1 MSILITGATGYLGS
15 KLTQLLADRGEAIR
29 ILSRT
34 EQNITLFDRP
44 EISII
49 RGDILDRESLKKA
62 MEGVS
67 RVYHMAAYAR
77 LWAKD
82 PYTYQAINVEGTRNV
97 LDAALAAGIQ
107 KMVHTSTA
115 GVVGP
120 SGEKPMDEDMPKIAG
135 FFNLY
140 EKTKSEAEQIS
151 MDYARRGL
159 PVTIVN
165 PSRVYGPGMDTG
177 SNPFTKIVELYL
189 QKKWHVI
196 PGSGNDIGSYCYV
209 DDVIDGHILAM
220 EKGRNGERYLFG
232 GVNASFNQLLEIIS
246 KQSGIQN
253 NLRHIP
259 FPLLLLFSKYQ
270 VFLADISGKAP
281 RITPEWVRK
290 YEYNWALDSSKAVR
304 ELGYRI
310 RPLEDGIKL
319 TIEWVKKT
327 RLNLETL
334 PLKQA

>member
-15 KLTQLLADRGEAIR
+15 KLTHLLADRGESIR
-29 ILSRT
+29 FLSRT
-34 EQNITLFDRP
+34 DQNISTFNRP

-49 RGDILDRESLKKA
+49 RGDILDKESIKKA
-62 MEGVS
+62 MEGIS

-97 LDAALAAGIQ
+97 LDAAVSAGIQ

-120 SGEKPMDEDMPKIAG
+120 SVENPMNENMTKNAG

-140 EKTKSEAEQIS
+140 EKTKSEAEQLSIE
-151 MDYARRGL
+151 YAAKGL

-177 SNPFTKIVELYL
+177 SNPITKIVELYL
-189 QKKWHVI
+189 QKKWYVI
-196 PGSGNDIGSYCYV
+196 PGSGDDIGSYCYI
-209 DDVIDGHILAM
+209 DDVIDGHLLAM

-232 GVNASFNQLLEIIS
+232 GVNASFNELIETIS
-246 KQSGIQN
+246 NESGVQN
-253 NLRHIP
+253 KLWHIP
-259 FPLLLLFSKYQ
+259 FPLLLFFSKYQ
-270 VFLADISGKAP
+270 VCLSAISGRAP
-281 RITPEWVRK
+281 KITPEWVRK
-290 YEYNWALDSSKAVR
+290 YEYNWALDSTKAIQ

-310 RPLEDGIKL
+310 RPLEEGLKL
-319 TIEWVKKT
+319 TIEWVSKT
-327 RLNLETL
+327 RLSSKIKL
-334 PLKQA
+334 

>member
-15 KLTQLLADRGEAIR
+15 KLTQSLADRGESVR
-29 ILSRT
+29 LLSRSG
-34 EQNITLFDRP
+34 QNINTFDRP

-49 RGDILDRESLKKA
+49 RGDILDKESLKKA

-77 LWAKD
+77 LWARD

-97 LDAALAAGIQ
+97 LDAAVTAGIQ

-120 SGEKPMDEDMPKIAG
+120 SGEMPMSENMPKIAG

-140 EKTKSEAEQIS
+140 EKTKSEAEQLS
-151 MDYARRGL
+151 VEYASGGL

-165 PSRVYGPGMDTG
+165 PSRVYGPGLDTG
-177 SNPFTKIVELYL
+177 SNPITKIVELYL
-189 QKKWHVI
+189 QKKWYVI
-196 PGSGNDIGSYCYV
+196 PGSGDDLGSYCYV

-232 GVNASFNQLLEIIS
+232 GVNASFNELIKTIS
-246 KQSGIQN
+246 TQSGINN
-253 NLRHIP
+253 NLWHIP

-270 VFLADISGKAP
+270 VFLAGISGKAP
-281 RITPEWVRK
+281 MITPEWVKK
-290 YEYNWALDSSKAVR
+290 YDYNWALDSSKAIR

-319 TIEWVKKT
+319 TIEWVRKT
-327 RLNLETL
+327 RLS
-334 PLKQA
+334 